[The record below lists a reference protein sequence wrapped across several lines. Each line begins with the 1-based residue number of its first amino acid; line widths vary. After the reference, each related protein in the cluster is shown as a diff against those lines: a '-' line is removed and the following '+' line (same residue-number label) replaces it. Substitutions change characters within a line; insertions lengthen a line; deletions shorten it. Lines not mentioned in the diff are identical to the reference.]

1 MKKLT
6 SSVYTFEKLITSDC
20 LYIDKTE
27 YIWQLLEQPYGTFF
41 LARPRRFGKSLTLST
56 LKAVFQGKKDL
67 FKGLALES
75 KPYDWKEYPVIHL
88 DLGLRAANSAEELDL
103 ALQRGLETI
112 AGEYGLQLAPG
123 SAAFRFADLVIQLGA
138 RDKVVIMVDEYDKPI
153 LDNAVDPQVEKIRQ
167 VLENFYSVIKATE
180 PYQRFV
186 LLTGVSKFSKVS
198 VFSKLNNLTDISMDA
213 RYATML
219 GYTQQELEYNFAKF
233 LDSVLEK
240 LKIKREDLLHQLK
253 QWYNGYR
260 FHPDSTTVYNPVS
273 IARFFESN
281 GEFKNFWF
289 TTGTPGFLLKL
300 AKQQQF
306 NFEDA
311 LTRPVSEL
319 AFDSYEIGKLK
330 TLPLLYQ
337 TGYLTITDTVKKRFE
352 TFYHLGFP
360 NQEVEGAFD
369 AYLIDEY
376 AGVDKEDVSY
386 IVSELDDLL
395 GVGDIDGFMSRLQI
409 FFAGIPYDIQLANE
423 KYYQSIFYIVFRM
436 LNLRI
441 EAEARTNI
449 GRIDAVVQT
458 DRRIYIF
465 EFKLDGSAEEALA
478 QIKNKSYYEKFLASD
493 KEIILIG
500 ANFSTEKRGVDTWL
514 SESVIR

>member
-20 LYIDKTE
+20 LYVDKTE

-88 DLGLRAANSAEELDL
+88 DFGEIPAKSVH
-103 ALQRGLETI
+103 GLESALCQAIDQI
-112 AGEYGLQLAPG
+112 ADTYKISLSSDTAAGKLSELIRLLQP
-123 SAAFRFADLVIQLGA
+123 LG
-138 RDKVVIMVDEYDKPI
+138 KVVILIDEYDKPI
-153 LDNAVDPQVEKIRQ
+153 LDNILVPHIEELRREMED
-167 VLENFYSVIKATE
+167 FYSVIKATE

-186 LLTGVSKFSKVS
+186 MLTGVSKFSKVS
-198 VFSKLNNLTDISMDA
+198 VFSKLNNLTDISMRAD
-213 RYATML
+213 YATML
-219 GYTQQELEYNFAKF
+219 GYTQNELETNFSAYIDRTVKQ
-233 LDSVLEK
+233 LGIERNELLQN
-240 LKIKREDLLHQLK
+240 LKE
-253 QWYNGYR
+253 WYNGYR
-260 FHPDSTTVYNPVS
+260 FHHNATTVYNPVS
-273 IARFFESN
+273 IAKFFESD
-281 GEFKNFWF
+281 GEFQNFWF
-289 TTGTPGFLLKL
+289 ATGTPGFLLKL
-300 AKQQQF
+300 AKEQQF

-311 LTRPVSEL
+311 LSRPVSDL

-337 TGYLTITDTVKKRFE
+337 TGYLTITGTIKKRFE
-352 TFYHLGFP
+352 TFYYLGFP

-376 AGVDKEDVSY
+376 AGVDKEEVSY
-386 IVSELDDLL
+386 IISELDDFLDL
-395 GVGDIDGFMSRLQI
+395 GDIDGFMSRLQV
-409 FFAGIPYDIQLANE
+409 FFADIPYDIQLANE
-423 KYYQSIFYIVFRM
+423 KYYQSIFYIIFRM

-441 EAEARTNI
+441 EAEARTNN
-449 GRIDAVVQT
+449 GRIDAVVHT
-458 DRRIYIF
+458 DQCIYVF

-478 QIKNKSYYEKFLASD
+478 QIKDKSYYEKFLASN
-493 KEIILIG
+493 KGIILVG
-500 ANFSTEKRGVDTWL
+500 ANFSTAKRGVETWL
-514 SESVIR
+514 SEPVIR